1 MSKLEPIYKFIFTM
15 FARNAQLAALLLF
28 AALTSCSRQD
38 ELAGEVAGGEE
49 IVTTVGVNVPELF
62 RTRTVPDVYAGSG
75 AEYLGTSGMP
85 SLGNVDLKEHPL
97 TFTVGVYIEKKK
109 AAAGGDPEYAL
120 VGQPQVKQATDDN
133 AYFEFRL
140 LKNQKYRLVAYA
152 DFNAE
157 GKEDLEAIPYTTTL
171 NDELSDAFF
180 ASEDFQAAEN
190 VEVVLKRPFG
200 KLRLVAHDFST
211 FAAGE
216 AFKIT
221 KVTVAYQR
229 APMIAT
235 DTFNA
240 LTREFNYDKTAA
252 GDRTVEAEPVSY
264 TQEYTAD
271 GEVPVVDGKEGP
283 VTVFTMYLPANFVSE
298 GSVTDTPG
306 QVIPDPDHAGTIPE
320 SYIYPFD
327 VTVAYESVNDP
338 TVKGTI
344 ERSYTIDIPVKR
356 NWLTTVD
363 ATHFWSDNSGV
374 MVTVHAAF
382 EGEIKVEDEEQP
394 TVKTAAELQAAITEI
409 CKKAPAAENLPEGE
423 IPTVV
428 GKIVLGNTIDMKDI
442 KNGCIMFDTYPNDLK
457 KRVEIYLDLNGHTIT
472 SDGTQNPGTSAKGIL
487 SIYSRNSILH
497 IDDTS
502 KEANGRIEYTGPAD
516 KAYRLVTCCYGG
528 QVVINRGNFVST
540 SLSEVIYVY
549 ESESQRA
556 QAQVEALK
564 AIGIEPG
571 ENSDVNYPAK
581 PTDPDQLATIEAKIK
596 QLTSTATINGG
607 WFENGYTGSVADK
620 ENVLINLYNVREAN
634 WPKYHDYAKR
644 KGYPSWTDWGE
655 YVNQTFGFMHVNG
668 GSFVEFDPSRG
679 DNIVGNEPIEWV
691 GKGHVQTEIIDGKT
705 VYTVIPED
713 EVHEF

>member
-1 MSKLEPIYKFIFTM
+1 M
-15 FARNAQLAALLLF
+15 FARNAQWAALLLF
-28 AALTSCSRQD
+28 AALASCSRQD

-49 IVTTVGVNVPELF
+49 IVTTIGVTVPEVF
-62 RTRTVPDVYAGSG
+62 RTRTAPDVYAGSG

-109 AAAGGDPEYAL
+109 AAAGEEPSYAL

-240 LTREFNYDKTAA
+240 LTREFNYNETAA
-252 GDRTVEAEPVSY
+252 GDRTVEADPVSY

-283 VTVFTMYLPANFVSE
+283 VTVFTMYLPANSVGKHSE
-298 GSVTDTPG
+298 TDTPG

-320 SYIYPFD
+320 SYFYPFD
-327 VTVAYESVNDP
+327 VTVAYESVNYP
-338 TVKGTI
+338 TVTGTI
-344 ERSYTIDIPVKR
+344 KRSYTIDIPVKR

-394 TVKTAAELQAAITEI
+394 TVKTAAELQAAIDKIFQEAPDGKITER
-409 CKKAPAAENLPEGE
+409 
-423 IPTVV
+423 T
-428 GKIVLGNTIDMKDI
+428 IVLGEDIDATDRAGFNLSNLKENGKDRSNRKVKI
-442 KNGCIMFDTYPNDLK
+442 H
-457 KRVEIYLDLNGHTIT
+457 LDLNGHTIT
-472 SDGTQNPGTSAKGIL
+472 TNGAQYPNWVDDEGVKHYTIGGLFHVQGVNCYL
-487 SIYSRNSILH
+487 Y
-497 IDDTS
+497 IDDTNQEQVGGL
-502 KEANGRIEYTGPAD
+502 KFEGDAQY
-516 KAYRLVTCCYGG
+516 AYPLVCCHNGG
-528 QVVINRGNFVST
+528 QATINRGNFIT
-540 SLSEVIYVY
+540 SSPSEAIYVY
-549 ESESQRA
+549 ESEAHR
-556 QAQVEALK
+556 AQVELW
-564 AIGIEPG
+564 ILSSLGIKQGNTTAP
-571 ENSDVNYPAK
+571 K
-581 PTDPDQLATIEAKIK
+581 PTDDKTLAAIERYLK
-596 QLTSTATINGG
+596 QWSASVTINGG
-607 WFENGYTGSVADK
+607 WFENGYTGPIHDK
-620 ENVLINLYNVREAN
+620 NNVLINDYNAREAYWN
-634 WPKYHDYAKR
+634 LYKDYFPKNKFPD
-644 KGYPSWTDWGE
+644 WTAWGE
-655 YVNQTFGFMHVNG
+655 YVNQPFGFMFVNG
-668 GSFVEFDPSRG
+668 GSFVEFDPSKG
-679 DNIVGNEPIEWV
+679 DNIVGNVPNKWI
-691 GKGHVQTEIIDGKT
+691 GKGHVQTEIIGGKT